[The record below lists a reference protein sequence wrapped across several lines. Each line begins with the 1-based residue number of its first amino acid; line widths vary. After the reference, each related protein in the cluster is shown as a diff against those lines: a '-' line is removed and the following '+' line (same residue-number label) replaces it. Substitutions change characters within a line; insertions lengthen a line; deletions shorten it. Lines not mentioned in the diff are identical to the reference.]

1 MNTFSGTNQDRGG
14 EGRRFLAQ
22 FVHETGHC
30 DVRYDVLVPVGN
42 VPGIHWPGG
51 TKHLAPRPTG
61 GLQGFDWTAG

>member
-1 MNTFSGTNQDRGG
+1 M
-14 EGRRFLAQ
+14 AQ

-42 VPGIHWPGG
+42 VPGIHWSGG